1 MRDALLRVVF
11 AGRERFGLMAPRS
24 DQRDQISRLISAKK
38 MGLGPAP
45 AQLIGER

>member
-1 MRDALLRVVF
+1 
-11 AGRERFGLMAPRS
+11 MAARS

-45 AQLIGER
+45 AQLIGEREASHHVTGAD